1 MAESDQMS
9 TVIDVLVVES
19 DPSDQRM
26 LQRALRREGRGMF
39 RLVKAGSLA
48 EGLERLRGRGFGVVL
63 VDLELPDGHGLDCYL
78 SLSAAAPDTP
88 VVVLAEEDDEDTAI
102 QAVQRGAQ
110 DYILK
115 GQMEGPVI
123 EGPLVVNTLRSAV
136 ERQRLMAELQA
147 QSMLDELTGLYN
159 RRGFFKLAQ
168 QHVKMADRVKVGLIM
183 VYTDLDGLKAIND
196 TFGHPVGDRA
206 LKEVARILRQTFRES
221 DVVAR
226 LGGDEFVVLALQ
238 DPSSD
243 STHIRRRVDENLQA
257 YNEKEVLPFP
267 LTLSVGICQY
277 DYRVPQSIEEMLAMA
292 DRQMYDGKGRT
303 ATDTL
308 PTDQ

>member
-48 EGLERLRGRGFGVVL
+48 EGLERLRARGFGVVL
-63 VDLELPDGHGLDCYL
+63 VDMELPDGHGLDCYL

-115 GQMEGPVI
+115 GRMEGPVI

-168 QHVKMADRVKVGLIM
+168 QHVKMADRVKVGLIL
-183 VYTDLDGLKAIND
+183 VYADLDGLKSIND

-267 LTLSVGICQY
+267 LKLSVGICQY

-303 ATDTL
+303 ATDAL